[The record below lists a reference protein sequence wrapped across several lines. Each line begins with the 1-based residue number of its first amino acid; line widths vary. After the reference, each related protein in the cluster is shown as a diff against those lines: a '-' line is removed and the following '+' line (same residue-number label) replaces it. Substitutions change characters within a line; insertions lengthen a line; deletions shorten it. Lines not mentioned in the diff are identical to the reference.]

1 MKASDL
7 AFDAVDAT
15 VATFDDHRGYG
26 MLRTADGTELFFH
39 CTALVDGSRTIE
51 VGTPVRFHVVPG
63 RLGRWEAASLRPVDP
78 SAV

>member
-39 CTALVDGSRTIE
+39 CTALVDGSRTVE
-51 VGTPVRFHVVPG
+51 VGTEVSAQVVPG
-63 RLGRWEAASLRPVDP
+63 RLGRWEAARIEKRH
-78 SAV
+78 